1 MLVREII
8 LEGGNVFGG
17 NTDRI
22 SRENIQPTLD
32 RYFAELKQVFPRAN
46 INPSDFHPTGSV
58 GKRSTSGDID
68 LAIDATKLFPRGI
81 STQTVQQWNIK
92 PEEFVQRFDQFK
104 KRARTSSDEQVAMK
118 TALVL
123 ISEYVNEHAPTIHM
137 DPKKVTPGNAF
148 GMFPQFDEEGNNLNI
163 GIQIDWMVGHLP
175 WLEFSYSSSEYDE
188 NSNIKGLHR
197 TQLMLAMFQAK
208 NFSFNHK
215 VGVKD
220 KATKEVVARTPEEA
234 LNLLNELFGISLSRA
249 ELDNYFTLHDS
260 ILNHPDYDSVIQIYL
275 KILDKTR
282 VDIPDDLQKYW
293 IRNQK
298 ALGLSGKFL
307 PNNSNLTKY
316 QTETA

>member
-1 MLVREII
+1 
-8 LEGGNVFGG
+8 
-17 NTDRI
+17 
-22 SRENIQPTLD
+22 
-32 RYFAELKQVFPRAN
+32 
-46 INPSDFHPTGSV
+46 
-58 GKRSTSGDID
+58 
-68 LAIDATKLFPRGI
+68 
-81 STQTVQQWNIK
+81 
-92 PEEFVQRFDQFK
+92 
-104 KRARTSSDEQVAMK
+104 MK